1 MLASKGY
8 VLSSGHLLTSSYTYS
23 SKFTTRGFPKVVVTF
38 DLVEGGSGANYAI
51 RGYPLQ
57 ELPLKTAI
65 ASGQLLLSGVLS
77 YVQISGTYDAIDVGL
92 QEAQTDESGAVTV
105 LILGATQ

>member
-38 DLVEGGSGANYAI
+38 DLVEGGSGANFTV
-51 RGYPLQ
+51 RGYPL
-57 ELPLKTAI
+57 ESLPLKSSI
-65 ASGQLLLSGVLS
+65 ASGQVLLSGVLT

-92 QEAQTDESGAVTV
+92 KEAQAGESGAVTILV
-105 LILGATQ
+105 LGATQ